1 MPDLTGALSGCH
13 AVVAQ
18 LSAQRP
24 IARTVDPASQR
35 HGIEAG
41 VRHPMPNETFRFF
54 TAARS
59 PSSFQMTSGPVHCQ
73 AARVSSDGPKSNLNK

>member
-24 IARTVDPASQR
+24 IARKVDPASQR
-35 HGIEAG
+35 HGIEPG
-41 VRHPMPNETFRFF
+41 VRHPMHNETFRFF

-59 PSSFQMTSGPVHCQ
+59 PSSRCRRLRMDLTDLSRSH
-73 AARVSSDGPKSNLNK
+73 SSV